1 MTRTTIAEEI
11 KQGKPF
17 SSLQQ
22 EVYLSLLR
30 TTDELQSRVA
40 AILKPFGVSST
51 QYNVLRILRG
61 AGAEGHRCSDIA
73 ERMITREPDI
83 TRLLDRMAKA
93 GWISQAR
100 DTEDRRVVITR
111 ITPEALRLLKE
122 LDKPLSE
129 LNKTLMANMGEK
141 KLKTLLSLL
150 DEARSG
156 E

>member
-11 KQGKPF
+11 KQSKPF

-22 EVYLSLLR
+22 EVYLSILR
-30 TTDELQSRVA
+30 TADELHSQVA
-40 AILKPFGVSST
+40 ALLKPFGVSTT

-61 AGAEGHRCSDIA
+61 AGPNGHRCSEIA

-83 TRLLDRMAKA
+83 TRLLDRMTKA
-93 GWISQAR
+93 GWISQTR
-100 DTEDRRVVITR
+100 DSKDRRVVITR
-111 ITPEALRLLKE
+111 ITPEALKLLKE
-122 LDKPLSE
+122 IDKLIVE
-129 LNKTLMANMGEK
+129 LERTLMANVSER

-150 DEARSG
+150 DEVRSG

>member
-11 KQGKPF
+11 KQSKPF

-22 EVYLSLLR
+22 EVYLSILR
-30 TTDELQSRVA
+30 TADELHSRVA
-40 AILKPFGVSST
+40 TLLKPFGVSTT

-61 AGAEGHRCSDIA
+61 AGSNGHRCSEIA

-93 GWISQAR
+93 GWITQSR
-100 DTEDRRVVITR
+100 DTDDRRVVITR
-111 ITPEALRLLKE
+111 ITPEALKLLKE
-122 LDKPLSE
+122 IDKKIVELDR
-129 LNKTLMANMGEK
+129 NFMANISEK
-141 KLKTLLSLL
+141 KLKTILSLM
-150 DEARSG
+150 DEVRSG

>member
-11 KQGKPF
+11 KQSKPF

-22 EVYLSLLR
+22 EVYLSIQR
-30 TTDELQSRVA
+30 TADELHSRVA
-40 AILKPFGVSST
+40 TILKPFGVSTT

-61 AGAEGHRCSDIA
+61 AGPEGHRCSAIA
-73 ERMITREPDI
+73 DRMITREPDI

-93 GWISQAR
+93 GWITQSR
-100 DTEDRRVVITR
+100 DSEDRRVVITR
-111 ITPEALRLLKE
+111 ITPEALKLLRE
-122 LDKPLSE
+122 IDKPLLE
-129 LNKTLMANMGEK
+129 LNHTMMASMGEK

-150 DEARSG
+150 DDVRSG

>member
-22 EVYLSLLR
+22 EVYLSLQR
-30 TTDELQSRVA
+30 TADELHSRVVA
-40 AILKPFGVSST
+40 VLKPFGISSA

-61 AGAEGHRCSDIA
+61 AGPDGRRCSEIG

-93 GWISQAR
+93 GWITQSR
-100 DTEDRRVVITR
+100 DTTDRRVVITR
-111 ITPEALRLLKE
+111 ITPQALKLLKE
-122 LDKPLSE
+122 IDKPISDLSS
-129 LNKTLMANMGEK
+129 TLMSNIGEK

-150 DEARSG
+150 DELRSG